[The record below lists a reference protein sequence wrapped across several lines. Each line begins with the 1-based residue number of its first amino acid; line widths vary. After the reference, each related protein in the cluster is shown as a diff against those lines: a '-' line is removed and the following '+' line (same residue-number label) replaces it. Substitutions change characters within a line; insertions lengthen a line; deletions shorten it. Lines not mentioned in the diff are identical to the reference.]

1 MYKVTGIN
9 PRYEVAQEGVNNME
23 EKDIRVCPYC
33 NKEVERQNMDFT
45 RDCYGITFRLVCFDC
60 YEKLM
65 AKGYDG
71 QYYTESD
78 ECIDDD
84 Y

>member
-1 MYKVTGIN
+1 MGMSF
-9 PRYEVAQEGVNNME
+9 EVSDPE
-23 EKDIRVCPYC
+23 EVCDLMRGADVRICPTC
-33 NKEVERQNMDFT
+33 GKEVVRDDMLFT
-45 RDCYGITFRLVCFDC
+45 RDCHGIAFRLVCFDC

-71 QYYTESD
+71 QYYDEAD
-78 ECIDDD
+78 ECLDAD

>member
-1 MYKVTGIN
+1 MGMSF
-9 PRYEVAQEGVNNME
+9 EVGDPE
-23 EKDIRVCPYC
+23 EMCGADVRICPTC
-33 NKEVERQNMDFT
+33 GKEVVRDDMLFT
-45 RDCYGITFRLVCFDC
+45 RDCHGIAFRLVCFDC

-71 QYYTESD
+71 QYYDEAD
-78 ECIDDD
+78 ECLDED